1 MYELH
6 SSVKQK
12 PFYVMFIHISS
23 ISINSIN
30 YIDPQVSEGN
40 NIGYTAGS
48 NYTMV
53 SGFIVS

>member
-1 MYELH
+1 MHELH

-23 ISINSIN
+23 ISMNSIN
-30 YIDPQVSEGN
+30 YIDPQVSEG

-53 SGFIVS
+53 SGFTVS